1 MGEPNQGRPGPL
13 QRNAAFRDPLVVVEN
28 LRKSFP
34 PREVLRGV
42 NLRLQRGEVLGLLGL
57 NGAGKTTL
65 IKLLAGLLTLD
76 GGSIRLLDQ
85 PINRSLVRRNV
96 ALMKEGQPSLY
107 EFMTPR
113 QNLRYFGYLLEI
125 SKLDSRVEEAL
136 ELSGLQAQA
145 DRPLLELSFGT
156 KRRVGLALAYL
167 KEAPLLLMD
176 EASAGLD
183 VKSVAEMRNTMRRYV
198 SLGNAVLLT
207 GHEMGFLEA
216 VCDRIA
222 LLHSGRI
229 VAEGGLAELVQRFGF
244 QPYLEVWCEGQP
256 VVGEVLSVEAG
267 LFKTKLSLSEAGQLD
282 WGSVRHVRLH
292 QSPLER
298 LLQEGAHVEG

>member
-1 MGEPNQGRPGPL
+1 ME
-13 QRNAAFRDPLVVVEN
+13 D

-42 NLRLQRGEVLGLLGL
+42 NLQLKPGEVLGLLGL

-65 IKLLAGLLTLD
+65 IKLLAGLLTPD
-76 GGSIRLLDQ
+76 GGSIRLLGQ
-85 PINRSLVRRNV
+85 PTSRALIRKAV

-113 QNLRYFGYLLEI
+113 QNLRYFGHLLGI
-125 SKLDSRVEEAL
+125 SNLKERVEEAL
-136 ELSGLQAQA
+136 ELTGLQAQA
-145 DRPLLELSFGT
+145 DKPILELSLGT

-167 KEAPLLLMD
+167 KEAPVLLMD

-183 VKSVAEMRNTMRRYV
+183 VRSVAEMRNTIRRYT
-198 SLGNAVLLT
+198 SLGHAILLT

-222 LLHSGRI
+222 VLQAGRI
-229 VAEGGLAELVQRFGF
+229 VVEGRLAELVQRLGL
-244 QPYLEVWCEGQP
+244 QPYLEVWCEDQP
-256 VVGEVLSVEAG
+256 AVGEVLGVEAG
-267 LFKTKLSLSEAGQLD
+267 LFRTEVSLDQAAYLN
-282 WGSVRHVRLH
+282 WGSVRHLRLQ

-298 LLQEGAHVEG
+298 LLQEGVHVEG